1 MIPIQILIDTDFDSN
16 PSSSD
21 INYGFNSG
29 SRVSYH
35 VCLILAYIN
44 TSYVNE
50 LVFEALCKMCICGT
64 IYTENCVSQ

>member
-1 MIPIQILIDTDFDSN
+1 MIPIPILIDIDFDSN
-16 PSSSD
+16 PNSSD

-35 VCLILAYIN
+35 VCLILTYIN

-50 LVFEALCKMCICGT
+50 LVF
-64 IYTENCVSQ
+64 